1 MWLISFSISNI
12 FLFLN
17 NSVNKLVLRKNEP
30 DIFFKLFNI
39 ISIE

>member
-1 MWLISFSISNI
+1 MWLISFSTNNI

-30 DIFFKLFNI
+30 NIFSKLFNF